1 MLLWFYTVA
10 SLKFEKKKKRKPAVF
25 SSTMKNFVALATA
38 ALAAQGASAH
48 YIFQAL
54 AKGTGKGVVY
64 EYVRRNTNYNS
75 PVVGSSLLVH
85 WVNVLVY

>member
-1 MLLWFYTVA
+1 
-10 SLKFEKKKKRKPAVF
+10 
-25 SSTMKNFVALATA
+25 MKNVVALVATA

-54 AKGTGKGVVY
+54 AKGTAKGVVY

-75 PVVGSSLLVH
+75 PVVGSLSPLSTGCRFL
-85 WVNVLVY
+85 